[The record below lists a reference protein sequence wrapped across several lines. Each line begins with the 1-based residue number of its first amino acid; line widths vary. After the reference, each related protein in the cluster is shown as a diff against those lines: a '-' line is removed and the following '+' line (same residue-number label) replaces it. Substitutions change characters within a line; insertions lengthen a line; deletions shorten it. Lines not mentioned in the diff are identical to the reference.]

1 MMRKIL
7 PILSIVAVAALATP
21 ALAEPETVNPNYGSA
36 YAVAPAAGG
45 VAVGTVVGVGL
56 YEGWFGTSAA
66 VAVIPATVAGAAT
79 VGGVAGVGT
88 VVLID
93 AAVQPCRGFHALL
106 GMNEHE
112 CVNGE
117 YVGDAPRR
125 VSSVHSRRVIR

>member
-1 MMRKIL
+1 MRKIL

-66 VAVIPATVAGAAT
+66 VAVIPAALAGAAT

>member
-7 PILSIVAVAALATP
+7 PIISLAVAAAFATP

-36 YAVAPAAGG
+36 YAPVVAAGG

-66 VAVIPATVAGAAT
+66 VAALSAAGAAV

-88 VVLID
+88 IVLID
-93 AAVQPCRGFHALL
+93 AAIQPCRGFHALL

-112 CVNGE
+112 CVDGV

-125 VSSVHSRRVIR
+125 VSSLHGRRVIR

>member
-7 PILSIVAVAALATP
+7 PIISLAVVAAFATP

-36 YAVAPAAGG
+36 YAVAPAVGG

-66 VAVIPATVAGAAT
+66 VAALPATAAGAAA

-88 VVLID
+88 IVLID
-93 AAVQPCRGFHALL
+93 AAIQPCRGFHALL

-112 CVNGE
+112 CVDGI

-125 VSSVHSRRVIR
+125 VSSLHSRRVIR

>member
-88 VVLID
+88 LVLID

-112 CVNGE
+112 CVTANMS
-117 YVGDAPRR
+117 AMRR
-125 VSSVHSRRVIR
+125 AASV